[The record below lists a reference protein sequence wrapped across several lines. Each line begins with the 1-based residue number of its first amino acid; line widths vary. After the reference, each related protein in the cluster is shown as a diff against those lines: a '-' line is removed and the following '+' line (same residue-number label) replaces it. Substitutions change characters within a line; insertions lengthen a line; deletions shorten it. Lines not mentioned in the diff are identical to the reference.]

1 MTIHAR
7 IPLPRT
13 LVKPLFLRGYARLSS
28 EHSIGLDSSI
38 CGCTRV
44 GVRAKFRHTWRGQGP
59 PSHHTRAQVRDELLE
74 KAVSHLDIVDSK
86 GWFAIIGIQDE
97 CRVQRPVE
105 VVPSKRM
112 LIR

>member
-7 IPLPRT
+7 IPPPRT

-28 EHSIGLDSSI
+28 A
-38 CGCTRV
+38 RV

-59 PSHHTRAQVRDELLE
+59 PSHHTRAQVRNELLE
-74 KAVSHLDIVDSK
+74 KAVSHLEIVDSK
-86 GWFAIIGIQDE
+86 VWFTIIGIQDE

-105 VVPSKRM
+105 VVPSERM